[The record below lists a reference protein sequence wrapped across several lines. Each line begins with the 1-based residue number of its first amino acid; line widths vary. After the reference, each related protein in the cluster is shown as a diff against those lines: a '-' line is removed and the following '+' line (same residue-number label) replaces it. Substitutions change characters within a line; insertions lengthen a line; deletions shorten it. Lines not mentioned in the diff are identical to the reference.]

1 MPKVSSW
8 MLQTTM
14 IERLQ
19 RIATILARF
28 RLSIFVLAGFSLM
41 VLVLSVLDNPLLD
54 DDMFL
59 MPAILGF
66 CWALMLYSTSELF
79 QVIPEKAGNKT
90 TFLRRMAVFVRR
102 GMLWILGILTIAGAA
117 ALFMLSYQ
125 LMRVW
130 L

>member
-1 MPKVSSW
+1 
-8 MLQTTM
+8 M

-28 RLSIFVLAGFSLM
+28 RLPLFVLAGFSLV
-41 VLVLSVLDNPLLD
+41 VLVLSVLDNPLLNND
-54 DDMFL
+54 GLL

-66 CWALMLYSTSELF
+66 CWALMLYSTGELF
-79 QVIPEKAGNKT
+79 QEIPDKAGSEA
-90 TFLRRMAVFVRR
+90 TFHRRIGVRVRR
-102 GMLWILGILTIAGAA
+102 GIFWILGLLTIVSVVG
-117 ALFMLSYQ
+117 LLILSYQ

>member
-1 MPKVSSW
+1 
-8 MLQTTM
+8 M

-28 RLSIFVLAGFSLM
+28 RLPIFVLAGFSLL
-41 VLVLSVLDNPLLD
+41 VLGLSVLDNPLLD
-54 DDMFL
+54 SDSLL

-66 CWALMLYSTSELF
+66 CWALMLYSTGELF
-79 QVIPEKAGNKT
+79 QQIPGKASSEA
-90 TFLRRMAVFVRR
+90 TFRRRMAVRVRR
-102 GMLWILGILTIAGAA
+102 GMLWILGVLTLASAA
-117 ALFMLSYQ
+117 ALVVLSYQ

>member
-1 MPKVSSW
+1 
-8 MLQTTM
+8 M

-28 RLSIFVLAGFSLM
+28 RLPIFMLAGFSLV

-54 DDMFL
+54 NDGLL

-66 CWALMLYSTSELF
+66 CWALMLYSTGELF
-79 QVIPEKAGNKT
+79 QEIPDKAGSEA
-90 TFLRRMAVFVRR
+90 TFSRRIGVRVRR
-102 GMLWILGILTIAGAA
+102 GIIWILGLLTIVSAAG
-117 ALFMLSYQ
+117 LLILSYQ

>member
-1 MPKVSSW
+1 
-8 MLQTTM
+8 M

-28 RLSIFVLAGFSLM
+28 RLLVFVLAGFSLV
-41 VLVLSVLDNPLLD
+41 VLILSVLDNPLLD
-54 DDMFL
+54 NDTLL

-66 CWALMLYSTSELF
+66 CWALMLYSTGELF
-79 QVIPEKAGNKT
+79 QDIPNKAGSEA
-90 TFLRRMAVFVRR
+90 TFRRRMAVRVRR
-102 GMLWILGILTIAGAA
+102 GMLWILGTLTIASTA
-117 ALFMLSYQ
+117 ALVVLSYQ

>member
-1 MPKVSSW
+1 
-8 MLQTTM
+8 M

-19 RIATILARF
+19 RIATILVRF
-28 RLSIFVLAGFSLM
+28 RLPIFVLGGFSLV

-54 DDMFL
+54 NDTLL

-66 CWALMLYSTSELF
+66 CWALMFYSAGELF
-79 QVIPEKAGNKT
+79 QGIPDKAGSEA
-90 TFLRRMAVFVRR
+90 TFRRRMAVRVRR
-102 GMLWILGILTIAGAA
+102 GILWVLGVLMMASAA
-117 ALFMLSYQ
+117 ALIILSYQ

>member
-1 MPKVSSW
+1 
-8 MLQTTM
+8 M

-28 RLSIFVLAGFSLM
+28 RLPLFVLAGFSLV

-54 DDMFL
+54 NDRLL

-66 CWALMLYSTSELF
+66 CWAVMLYSIGKLF
-79 QVIPEKAGNKT
+79 QEIPDKAGSEA
-90 TFLRRMAVFVRR
+90 TFRRRMGVRVRR
-102 GMLWILGILTIAGAA
+102 GILWVLGILTIAGAA
-117 ALFMLSYQ
+117 GLLILSYQ
-125 LMRVW
+125 LTRVW

>member
-1 MPKVSSW
+1 
-8 MLQTTM
+8 M

-19 RIATILARF
+19 RIATVLASF
-28 RLSIFVLAGFSLM
+28 RLSIVVLAGFSLV

-54 DDMFL
+54 SDTLL

-66 CWALMLYSTSELF
+66 CWALMLYSTGELF
-79 QVIPEKAGNKT
+79 QEIPDKAGSEA
-90 TFLRRMAVFVRR
+90 TFLRRMAVRVRR
-102 GMLWILGILTIAGAA
+102 GMLWILGILTIASVA
-117 ALFMLSYQ
+117 ALLMLSYQ

>member
-1 MPKVSSW
+1 
-8 MLQTTM
+8 M

-28 RLSIFVLAGFSLM
+28 RLSIFVLAGFSLV
-41 VLVLSVLDNPLLD
+41 VLVLSVLENPLLD
-54 DDMFL
+54 SDTLL

-66 CWALMLYSTSELF
+66 CWALMLYSTAELF
-79 QVIPEKAGNKT
+79 QVIPGKASSEA
-90 TFLRRMAVFVRR
+90 TFRRRMAVRVRR
-102 GMLWILGILTIAGAA
+102 GILWVLGTLTIASAA
-117 ALFMLSYQ
+117 ALFILSYQ

>member
-1 MPKVSSW
+1 
-8 MLQTTM
+8 M

-28 RLSIFVLAGFSLM
+28 RLLVFVLAGFSLV
-41 VLVLSVLDNPLLD
+41 VLILSVLDNPLLD
-54 DDMFL
+54 NDTLL

-66 CWALMLYSTSELF
+66 CWALMLYSTGELF
-79 QVIPEKAGNKT
+79 QAIPEKAGSEA
-90 TFLRRMAVFVRR
+90 TFRRRMAVRVRR
-102 GMLWILGILTIAGAA
+102 GMLWILGILTIASAV
-117 ALFMLSYQ
+117 ALIVLSYQ

>member
-1 MPKVSSW
+1 
-8 MLQTTM
+8 M

-28 RLSIFVLAGFSLM
+28 RLPLFVLAGFSLV

-54 DDMFL
+54 NDRL
-59 MPAILGF
+59 LKPAILGF
-66 CWALMLYSTSELF
+66 CWALMLYSTGELF
-79 QVIPEKAGNKT
+79 QEIPDKAGSEA
-90 TFLRRMAVFVRR
+90 TFRRRMGVRVRR
-102 GMLWILGILTIAGAA
+102 AILWILGLLTIVSAAG
-117 ALFMLSYQ
+117 LLILSYQ

>member
-1 MPKVSSW
+1 
-8 MLQTTM
+8 M

-28 RLSIFVLAGFSLM
+28 RLPLFVLAGFSLV

-54 DDMFL
+54 NDRLL
-59 MPAILGF
+59 MPAILGL
-66 CWALMLYSTSELF
+66 CWALMLYSTGELF
-79 QVIPEKAGNKT
+79 QEIPHKAGSEA
-90 TFLRRMAVFVRR
+90 TFRRRMGVRVRR
-102 GMLWILGILTIAGAA
+102 GILWVLGLLTIVSAAG
-117 ALFMLSYQ
+117 LLILSYQ

>member
-1 MPKVSSW
+1 
-8 MLQTTM
+8 M

-28 RLSIFVLAGFSLM
+28 RLPIFVLAGFSLL
-41 VLVLSVLDNPLLD
+41 VLVLSVLDNALLD
-54 DDMFL
+54 NDTLL

-66 CWALMLYSTSELF
+66 CWALMLYSTGELF
-79 QVIPEKAGNKT
+79 QAIPENVGSEA
-90 TFLRRMAVFVRR
+90 TFRRRMAVRVRR
-102 GMLWILGILTIAGAA
+102 GLLWILGILTIASAA
-117 ALFMLSYQ
+117 ALLILSYQ

>member
-1 MPKVSSW
+1 
-8 MLQTTM
+8 M

-28 RLSIFVLAGFSLM
+28 RLAIFVLAGFSLL

-54 DDMFL
+54 GDTLL

-66 CWALMLYSTSELF
+66 CWALMLYSTAELF
-79 QVIPEKAGNKT
+79 QVIPDKAGREA
-90 TFLRRMAVFVRR
+90 TFRRRMAVRVRR
-102 GMLWILGILTIAGAA
+102 GILWVLGILSLASTA
-117 ALFMLSYQ
+117 ALLVLTYQ
-125 LMRVW
+125 LLRVW